1 MPCPTLKKIMNEFL
15 RHYFVV
21 NSLVTKC
28 MLNVQFPLYMYMYI
42 PIVASSFGILFMK
55 VVLLQI

>member
-28 MLNVQFPLYMYMYI
+28 MLNVQFPLYMYI